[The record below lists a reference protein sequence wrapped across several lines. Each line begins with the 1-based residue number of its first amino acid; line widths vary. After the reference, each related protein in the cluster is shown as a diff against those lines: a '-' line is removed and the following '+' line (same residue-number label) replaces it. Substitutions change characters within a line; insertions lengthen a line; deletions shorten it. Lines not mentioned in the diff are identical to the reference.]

1 MNEQGAKLWSQMI
14 NDTSSSGML
23 NRAMQYTLYNLQEMV
38 AQPFQIDTPQYR
50 IISLDQLDGYAQS
63 LEEETVAIYLQM
75 SNRLPG
81 QAILML
87 TLADALQLAEWLI
100 DEPVNAAGELDALM
114 SSALAEI
121 GNIMLASFL
130 SALSQILR
138 TSILLSPPAVI
149 VDMLATVL
157 EVVATAAAVVTDEI
171 TLLETDFK
179 HENSDLRIRF
189 WLLPDPVGMMGI

>member
-1 MNEQGAKLWSQMI
+1 MNEEGTKLWLQMI

-23 NRAMQYTLYNLQEMV
+23 NRAMQYTLYSLQEMV

-50 IISLDQLDGYAQS
+50 IISLDQLDVYVQS

-75 SNRLPG
+75 SDQLPG

-87 TLADALQLAEWLI
+87 TLTHALQLAEWLI
-100 DEPVNAAGELDALM
+100 DEPVNAIDELDALM
-114 SSALAEI
+114 SSALAET
-121 GNIMLASFL
+121 GNIILASFL
-130 SALSQILR
+130 SALSQILH

-157 EVVATAAAVVTDEI
+157 EVVVTVAAVATDEI

-179 HENSDLRIRF
+179 HENSDLHIRF
-189 WLLPDPVGMMGI
+189 WLLPDPISMMRA